1 MADGHSKISK
11 HLSKKKHHSWFCFE
25 SIAPFHAFIPIL
37 WHLRRDECVRLTI
50 LLVETKCHS
59 NRIDDNFMLFM
70 HEEQQMVKNCDTAVG
85 IVMLLIRCVHTT
97 EYWFILFL
105 FRIALIFARDSVEL
119 ERFSMWLSSIE
130 FIQTDFVDSTRD
142 FLNWLAIQFVC

>member
-1 MADGHSKISK
+1 
-11 HLSKKKHHSWFCFE
+11 
-25 SIAPFHAFIPIL
+25 
-37 WHLRRDECVRLTI
+37 
-50 LLVETKCHS
+50 
-59 NRIDDNFMLFM
+59 MLFM